1 MAMNWFLMIFIGI
14 IVLIFIFSKIL
25 GIKQNIF
32 TFIIVALVLFSFL
45 SLVLAFN
52 GKDISMNSFGD
63 LKDAGA
69 VYFSWLSNAFS
80 NVKIITTEA
89 IKMDWQTN
97 NTEKT
102 S

>member
-1 MAMNWFLMIFIGI
+1 MAMNWFLIIFIGI
-14 IVLIFIFSKIL
+14 IVLIFILSKVL
-25 GIKQNIF
+25 GVKQNVF

-45 SLVLAFN
+45 SLVFAFS
-52 GKDISMNSFGD
+52 GKDVSINSFAD
-63 LKDAGA
+63 LKDAGT
-69 VYFSWLSNAFS
+69 VYFSWLANAFS

-89 IKMDWQTN
+89 IKMDWQIN